1 MVLGLIL
8 GSGSAA
14 NDIELAKRA
23 EQAGFH
29 SVHCFDFFASNSLV
43 RLGGIAAATSKIK
56 IGSAIA
62 NSFTRSP
69 MVLASGALD
78 LDAMSNGRLVL
89 GLGTGLE
96 KMNVEWYG
104 VPYGKPV
111 TRVKELIALLR
122 KVFKTT
128 GVGFKW
134 SGESWNLSIPAYV
147 REAGPR
153 EEIPVHLAAV
163 NRGMI
168 SAAGQVANGM
178 VGHPVHTRKW
188 HTEISL
194 PLLQEAEFAGQ
205 RRQGAC
211 PIFPQV
217 ITSIQQNRD
226 HAIMDAKRQI
236 GFSFSVEHYHSILD
250 IHGMR
255 EVGQACR
262 SHLAKYDFEA
272 MARCVPDELVD
283 EIAIAC
289 TPDEFR
295 ERLQLWGDITPEP
308 LIFPAA
314 IGVPPERMASNLDA
328 ILTNAPESD
337 IEAGPHGRPA

>member
-1 MVLGLIL
+1 MVLGLVL

-14 NDIELAKRA
+14 KDIALAKRA

-29 SVHCFDFFASNSLV
+29 SVYCFDFFASNSLV
-43 RLGGIAAATSKIK
+43 RLGGIAAATSTIK

-62 NSFTRSP
+62 NTFTRSP

-78 LDAMSNGRLVL
+78 LDAISNGRLVL

-122 KVFKTT
+122 EVFKTT
-128 GVGFKW
+128 GVGFNW
-134 SGESWNLSIPAYV
+134 SGDSWNLNIPAYI

-153 EEIPVHLAAV
+153 DEIPVLLAAV

-168 SAAGQVANGM
+168 SAAGQVADGM

-188 HTEISL
+188 HREVSL
-194 PLLQEAEFAGQ
+194 PLLYEAESAQQ
-205 RRQGAC
+205 REPGAC

-217 ITSIQQNRD
+217 ITSIQQKRED
-226 HAIMDAKRQI
+226 AILDAKRQI

-262 SHLAKYDFEA
+262 A
-272 MARCVPDELVD
+272 
-283 EIAIAC
+283 
-289 TPDEFR
+289 
-295 ERLQLWGDITPEP
+295 
-308 LIFPAA
+308 
-314 IGVPPERMASNLDA
+314 
-328 ILTNAPESD
+328 TN
-337 IEAGPHGRPA
+337 R